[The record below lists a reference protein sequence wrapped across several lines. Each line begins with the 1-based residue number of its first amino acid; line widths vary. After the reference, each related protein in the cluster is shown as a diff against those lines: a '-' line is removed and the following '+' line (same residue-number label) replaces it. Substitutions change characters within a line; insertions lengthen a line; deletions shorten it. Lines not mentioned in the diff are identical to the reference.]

1 MVNLV
6 CSGALRAVAIAQYL
20 AKAKPE
26 AVGACYSVVNSNG
39 DMPWHLEDAR
49 SACQRLP

>member
-6 CSGALRAVAIAQYL
+6 RSGALGAVAIAQYL
-20 AKAKPE
+20 AKGKAR
-26 AVGACYSVVNSNG
+26 GRACYSVVNSNW